1 MVSAVLIVAA
11 AWAIRGQW
19 TALSNVGDVVRE
31 GHWWLVAAGIGLPAL
46 NWLLSGG
53 IFYILMR
60 PRGWEMASRREVPL
74 GEMMLLIGSAWLLN
88 YLPLS
93 PGLLGRVAYHRAV
106 HRVPVTASVRV
117 LVEVLVVGGV
127 VIACLL
133 ALVVIVGRADTRVY
147 AGLLGLPPL
156 AHGAVFCALR
166 GRSGAA
172 PLVLAAALRWL
183 DVLVWMARYFVVF
196 ALLQRPLTIPE
207 AAAIAAASQAAMQV
221 PLVGNGLGV
230 REWAVGLVGPVLPS
244 WMNAASGGLSRGLG
258 LSADLLNRG
267 LELVTA
273 LPVGM
278 ACTALVAR
286 RQGRA

>member
-1 MVSAVLIVAA
+1 
-11 AWAIRGQW
+11 
-19 TALSNVGDVVRE
+19 
-31 GHWWLVAAGIGLPAL
+31 
-46 NWLLSGG
+46 
-53 IFYILMR
+53 
-60 PRGWEMASRREVPL
+60 
-74 GEMMLLIGSAWLLN
+74 
-88 YLPLS
+88 
-93 PGLLGRVAYHRAV
+93 
-106 HRVPVTASVRV
+106 
-117 LVEVLVVGGV
+117 
-127 VIACLL
+127 
-133 ALVVIVGRADTRVY
+133 
-147 AGLLGLPPL
+147 
-156 AHGAVFCALR
+156 
-166 GRSGAA
+166 
-172 PLVLAAALRWL
+172 
-183 DVLVWMARYFVVF
+183 MARYFVVF

>member
-1 MVSAVLIVAA
+1 MTAETQPGASPAPHPGGARSRWRWLGFMVSAVLIVAA

-74 GEMMLLIGSAWLLN
+74 GEMMLLIGSAWLLH

-133 ALVVIVGRADTRVY
+133 ALVVIVGRA
-147 AGLLGLPPL
+147 
-156 AHGAVFCALR
+156 
-166 GRSGAA
+166 
-172 PLVLAAALRWL
+172 
-183 DVLVWMARYFVVF
+183 
-196 ALLQRPLTIPE
+196 
-207 AAAIAAASQAAMQV
+207 
-221 PLVGNGLGV
+221 
-230 REWAVGLVGPVLPS
+230 
-244 WMNAASGGLSRGLG
+244 
-258 LSADLLNRG
+258 
-267 LELVTA
+267 
-273 LPVGM
+273 
-278 ACTALVAR
+278 
-286 RQGRA
+286 